1 MKGSVSEIPT
11 PMKPPKAIERS
22 RRLNVSIVWV
32 VPLVT
37 ALVAGYLVYQK
48 AQEYGPTITITFK
61 DASGL
66 RAGYTAIKYRGV
78 TVGQVTKIGLSN
90 DHQRVLATAHLKRSD
105 AGLAQEGAGFWIVRP
120 EVALG
125 GVTGLSTVM
134 TGPEIH
140 MLPGNGKRQADFVGL
155 ESAPPEQG
163 RKGREVML
171 HCAHLGFLRPNSPVS
186 YRGVEVGVVESAQL
200 GSDATTADIKVFIQQ
215 RYAHLVRA
223 GSKFWRVGGA
233 QISGGLFQGVK
244 VKVDSLSSLAEG
256 GIAFATPDDPN
267 GKPAKNDA
275 DFVLYDDASKEWLGW
290 APRIPLPNE
299 Q

>member
-1 MKGSVSEIPT
+1 VKGSVSEIPT
-11 PMKPPKAIERS
+11 PMKPPKALERS
-22 RRLNVSIVWV
+22 RRLNVSVVWV

-66 RAGYTAIKYRGV
+66 RAGYTPIKYRGV

-90 DHQRVLATAHLKRSD
+90 DHQHVLATAHLKRSD
-105 AGLAQEGAGFWIVRP
+105 AELAQEGADFWIVRP

-134 TGPEIH
+134 TGPEIQ
-140 MLPGNGKRQADFVGL
+140 MLPGNGKRRADFAGL

-163 RKGREVML
+163 RKGLEVML
-171 HCAHLGFLRPNSPVS
+171 HCARLGFLRPNSPVS

-200 GSDATTADIKVFIQQ
+200 GSDATTADIKVFIRQ
-215 RYAHLVRA
+215 RYAHLVRG

-267 GKPAKNDA
+267 GKLAKSDA
-275 DFVLYDDASKEWLGW
+275 DFVLYDDASKEWLDW
-290 APRIPLPNE
+290 APRITLPNE